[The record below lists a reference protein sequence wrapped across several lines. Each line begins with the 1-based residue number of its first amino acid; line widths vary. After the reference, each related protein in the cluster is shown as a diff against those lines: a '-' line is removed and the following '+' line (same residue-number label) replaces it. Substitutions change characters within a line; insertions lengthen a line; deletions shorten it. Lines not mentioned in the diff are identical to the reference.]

1 MRSFRNSTLAVGVI
15 TAALLLVG
23 LPAQAATTEVD
34 STEAEFSEFVELLA
48 VSAELDVALQEK
60 FDVLPLE
67 AQKAFL
73 AAPESVFT
81 IGESDTSTAVV
92 SKPSASA
99 VMTTWRVTNNQP
111 VQVLGLTVG
120 NFHLTYTYDAT
131 ATAVTRNLEC
141 FGSWSGF
148 GLSGSS
154 SPSSYISGGR
164 GTCNVR
170 HQMTYLFQGSPFQF
184 TKLHT
189 VTTVAGDPSR
199 VTGSISNV

>member
-1 MRSFRNSTLAVGVI
+1 MRSFRNSSLAVGVI
-15 TAALLLVG
+15 TAGLLLIG
-23 LPAQAATTEVD
+23 LPAQATPAEVGT
-34 STEAEFSEFVELLA
+34 TEAEFSEFVALLA
-48 VSAELDVALQEK
+48 VSPELAVALQEK
-60 FDVLPLE
+60 FDALPMD

-73 AAPESVFT
+73 ADPESLFT
-81 IGESDTSTAVV
+81 IGESDSSTAVV
-92 SKPSASA
+92 SELSVSA
-99 VMTTWRVTNNQP
+99 VLTTWRVTNNQP